1 MKKLKTLDSSY
12 FIDKSGFEEDGTQNY
27 LIFQTINRYFK
38 VIANTD
44 CVSSRKPKGLS
55 AENITAPTT
64 SDNSLTPALSY
75 YGTKTRV
82 KFTESCFKHPKVL
95 YTHATIV
102 NIYIVYEL
110 GASSSHSDDST
121 LKNSLFGTV
130 RLT

>member
-12 FIDKSGFEEDGTQNY
+12 FICKSCFEEDGTQNY

-44 CVSSRKPKGLS
+44 YVSSRKPKGLS
-55 AENITAPTT
+55 AENIRPPTT
-64 SDNSLTPALSY
+64 SDNSLTPTMSY

-82 KFTESCFKHPKVL
+82 KFIESCFEHPKVS
-95 YTHATIV
+95 YTHATIA